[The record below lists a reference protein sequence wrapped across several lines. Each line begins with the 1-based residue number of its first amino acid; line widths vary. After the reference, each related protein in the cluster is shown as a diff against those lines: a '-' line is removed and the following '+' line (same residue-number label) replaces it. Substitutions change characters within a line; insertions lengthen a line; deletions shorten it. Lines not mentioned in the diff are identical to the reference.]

1 MQDLWCC
8 VGFLYGDGE
17 TMLGQALIVAPTQSR
32 PPALIQASGRK
43 ARERIEHFLRA
54 AIDNDNTR
62 RAYGRALGS
71 FFAFLEDG
79 GGSACKTSAPST
91 CATISKPPSQR
102 PFDRHPRAA
111 HGGRAH
117 AVRPL
122 VTGGVLEHN
131 PALSVKAPRQKLGKG
146 KTPVLTAEEAGELLR
161 SIENDT
167 VIGLRDRALIGVMVF
182 TSARISAACGLNVA
196 DIFHQQRRLW
206 VRLHEKGG
214 KVHEMPCHHTLE
226 GYLSEYIERARLA
239 EAGRA
244 PLFQAM
250 RYRAYGR
257 GEAILNGDRLHRANA
272 WAMVRRR
279 AKAAG
284 ITTEVCNHTF
294 RGTGITAY
302 LENGGTL
309 EKARQMAAHASTRT
323 TQLYDRR
330 EDRVTLDEVVRINI
344 RG

>member
-1 MQDLWCC
+1 
-8 VGFLYGDGE
+8 
-17 TMLGQALIVAPTQSR
+17 MLSQPTELVPTQRSL
-32 PPALIQASGRK
+32 PAIIDGSGRK
-43 ARERIEHFLRA
+43 ARDRIEHFLRA
-54 AIDNDNTR
+54 TIDNDNTR
-62 RAYGRALGS
+62 RAYGRSLGS

-79 GGSACKTSAPST
+79 GRARIQDIGPLDVRDYLEAAKANSLST
-91 CATISKPPSQR
+91 ATLKQHMAAIR
-102 PFDRHPRAA
+102 MLFDH
-111 HGGRAH
+111 
-117 AVRPL
+117 L

-146 KTPVLTAEEAGELLR
+146 KTPILTAEEAGDLLR
-161 SIENDT
+161 SIETDN
-167 VIGLRDRALIGVMVF
+167 VVGLRDRALIGVMVF
-182 TSARISAACGLNVA
+182 TFARVSAACGINVT

-214 KVHEMPCHHTLE
+214 KFHEMPCHHTLE
-226 GYLSEYIERARLA
+226 GYLAEYIERARLA

-244 PLFQAM
+244 PLFQAI

-257 GEAILNGDRLHRANA
+257 GEAVLNGERLHRANA

-284 ITTEVCNHTF
+284 IATEVCNHTF

-330 EDRVTLDEVVRINI
+330 EDRVTLDEVVKINI

>member
-1 MQDLWCC
+1 
-8 VGFLYGDGE
+8 
-17 TMLGQALIVAPTQSR
+17 MLSQPTELVPTQR
-32 PPALIQASGRK
+32 GLPAIIDGSGRK
-43 ARERIEHFLRA
+43 ARDRIEHFLRA

-62 RAYGRALGS
+62 KAYGRSLGS

-79 GGSACKTSAPST
+79 GKERIQDIGPLDVRDYLEAAKANGLST
-91 CATISKPPSQR
+91 ATLKQHMAAIR
-102 PFDRHPRAA
+102 MLFDH
-111 HGGRAH
+111 
-117 AVRPL
+117 L
-122 VTGGVLEHN
+122 ITGGVLEHN

-161 SIENDT
+161 SIET
-167 VIGLRDRALIGVMVF
+167 VDVLGLRDRALIGVMVF
-182 TSARISAACGLNVA
+182 TFARVSAACGLNVA
-196 DIFHQQRRLW
+196 DIFHQQRRLR

-214 KVHEMPCHHTLE
+214 KFHEMPCHHTLE
-226 GYLSEYIERARLA
+226 GNLAEYIERARLA
-239 EAGRA
+239 DAGRV
-244 PLFQAM
+244 PLFQAIK
-250 RYRAYGR
+250 YRAYGR
-257 GEAILNGDRLHRANA
+257 GEAVLNGERLHRANA

-330 EDRVTLDEVVRINI
+330 EDRVTLDEVVKINI